1 MLTGITLTLEVKI
14 EIKLTLL
21 LDHKFMVS
29 DSVFPQ
35 VQEDQFSPLSTNKMN
50 SRVSK
55 SLLFLLS
62 STQFMEQMPLT
73 TDSLL
78 KIFLILT
85 VDFML
90 QLTLPN
96 TISELSLIRLQD
108 IMFFKKKFHQLN
120 TSFMV

>member
-1 MLTGITLTLEVKI
+1 MLEVKI

-35 VQEDQFSPLSTNKMN
+35 VQEDQFSPSSTNKMN
-50 SRVSK
+50 LRVSK

-62 STQFMEQMPLT
+62 STQFMEQMPST

-96 TISELSLIRLQD
+96 TTSELSLIRLQD
-108 IMFFKKKFHQLN
+108 TIFFKKKSHQLN